1 MKQLKEMNN
10 KKIKVGITHGDTNG
24 IGYEVIL
31 KMLEDPRI
39 ADLCTVV
46 VYGSGKVASFYRK
59 AMELQQVQFN
69 RIDSAAEAKDGVYNI
84 INVVGEDLKVEPGT
98 ATEEAGAAALASLEA
113 AVSDLRV
120 GDIDVLVTAPI
131 NKHSIQS
138 SSFNFPGHTEYL
150 EVSFD
155 SDETPC
161 KALMIMCAA
170 RLRVALLTTHV
181 PLSKV
186 AEAVTK
192 EAVVEKLKQFDRSL
206 RRDFGVQTPRIAV
219 LSLNPHA
226 GEDGLLG
233 MEENEII
240 IPAIKEARDERILAF
255 GPYASDGF
263 FGSGNYATFDG
274 VLAMYHDQG
283 LVPFKTLSMDSGV
296 NFTAGLPV
304 VRTSPDHGT
313 GYDIACK
320 NEANPESMRC
330 ALYTAIDIYRNRI
343 NYDEAYSHPLRHH
356 HLEKEKSGKQ
366 ERDAASAAS
375 SASKE

>member
-1 MKQLKEMNN
+1 MKEMNN
-10 KKIKVGITHGDTNG
+10 RKIKVGITHGDTNG

-59 AMELQQVQFN
+59 AMELPQVQFN
-69 RIDSAAEAKDGVYNI
+69 RIEAASEAKDGAYNI
-84 INVVGEDLKVEPGT
+84 INVVGEDLKVDPGT
-98 ATEEAGAAALASLEA
+98 ATEDAGAAALAALEA
-113 AVSDLRV
+113 AVADLRV

-138 SSFNFPGHTEYL
+138 NSFKFPGHTEYL
-150 EVSFD
+150 EVSFN
-155 SDETPC
+155 SEEAPC
-161 KALMIMCAA
+161 KALMIMCADK
-170 RLRVALLTTHV
+170 LRVALLTTHT

-206 RRDFGVQTPRIAV
+206 RRDFGVQSPRIAV

-226 GEDGLLG
+226 GENGLLG
-233 MEENEII
+233 TEENDII

-263 FGSGNYATFDG
+263 FGSGNYTAFDG

-283 LVPFKTLSMDSGV
+283 LTPFKTLAMDAGV

-320 NEANPESMRC
+320 NEANPESMRS
-330 ALYTAIDIYRNRI
+330 AVYTAIDIYRNRI
-343 NYDEAYSHPLRHH
+343 NYDEAYSHPLRHQ
-356 HLEKEKSGKQ
+356 HLEKEKTGKQ
-366 ERDAASAAS
+366 ERDAASAA
-375 SASKE
+375 AAPKE

>member
-1 MKQLKEMNN
+1 MNN
-10 KKIKVGITHGDTNG
+10 RKIKVGITHGDTNG

-59 AMELQQVQFN
+59 AMELPQVQFN
-69 RIDSAAEAKDGVYNI
+69 RIDTAAEAKDGAYNI
-84 INVVGEDLKVEPGT
+84 INVVGEDLKVDPGT
-98 ATEEAGAAALASLEA
+98 ASEEAGAAALAALEA
-113 AVSDLRV
+113 AVADLRA
-120 GDIDVLVTAPI
+120 GDIDVVVTAPI
-131 NKHSIQS
+131 NKYSIQS

-150 EVSFD
+150 ETSFNTD
-155 SDETPC
+155 DAPC
-161 KALMIMCAA
+161 KALMIMCADK
-170 RLRVALLTTHV
+170 LRVALLTTHT
-181 PLSKV
+181 PLAKV

-192 EAVVEKLKQFDRSL
+192 EAIVDKLKEFDRSL
-206 RRDFGVQTPRIAV
+206 RRDFGVQSPRIAV

-233 MEENEII
+233 SEEKDII

-263 FGSGNYATFDG
+263 FGSGNYTAFDG

-283 LVPFKTLSMDSGV
+283 LTPFKTLAMDSGV

-330 ALYTAIDIYRNRI
+330 ALYTAIDIYRHRI
-343 NYDEAYSHPLRHH
+343 NYDEAYSHPLRHQ
-356 HLEKEKSGKQ
+356 HLEKEKSGKP
-366 ERDAASAAS
+366 ERDAAAAASAAP
-375 SASKE
+375 KE